1 MIEIETQITDMES
14 ELQKIISG
22 SSSKVKKEN
31 YDLILEVLTPIA
43 DKLASFCEKYRV
55 ILLLQPPDVPKEKTD
70 NLQTKINM
78 LDSKYEEK
86 DDKVQQD
93 PILHDVTETIEKF
106 VNDHSPQIVWE
117 NWKNKI
123 LEDVQLPERDVYW
136 IVPANQQRI
145 QKIEQKRSHLKTL
158 LNVFPKEARVVE
170 EAKRV
175 HSEIV
180 KLIAQLV
187 NPKDLPKK
195 VEEFLQKMKTSHFVE
210 GEFPLEDFDEEIRS
224 WLLENKILSQYSIK
238 KRR

>member
-158 LNVFPKEARVVE
+158 LNVFPKEAR
-170 EAKRV
+170 
-175 HSEIV
+175 
-180 KLIAQLV
+180 
-187 NPKDLPKK
+187 
-195 VEEFLQKMKTSHFVE
+195 
-210 GEFPLEDFDEEIRS
+210 
-224 WLLENKILSQYSIK
+224 
-238 KRR
+238 